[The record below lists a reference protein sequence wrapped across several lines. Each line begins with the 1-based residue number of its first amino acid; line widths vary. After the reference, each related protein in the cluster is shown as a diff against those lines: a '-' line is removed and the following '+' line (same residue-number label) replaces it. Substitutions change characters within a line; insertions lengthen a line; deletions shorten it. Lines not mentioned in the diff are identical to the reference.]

1 MGRAARKS
9 GAAWWRPCPGQ
20 CRVMAIWASPP
31 RAWGR
36 RTRVLS
42 MSRGGRWAGGHWK
55 EVAVVGR
62 LGRFFLKVLWWRAF
76 NCLHPWTR
84 SFRCSD
90 KTYAGLAFLPLFFLC
105 FLKILRRIAGRVSR
119 ESLVS
124 LWLRCLRPGT
134 VHRQFEAPGEK
145 PQGRSLQVEAVPGA
159 ASTWT
164 LSQAPAFLN
173 FSQTCFY
180 FLLVSSLNVK
190 SLRAPWSSHLKCFFN
205 DSNKHMTVVSGQ
217 SSL

>member
-1 MGRAARKS
+1 M
-9 GAAWWRPCPGQ
+9 
-20 CRVMAIWASPP
+20 
-31 RAWGR
+31 
-36 RTRVLS
+36 
-42 MSRGGRWAGGHWK
+42 
-55 EVAVVGR
+55 
-62 LGRFFLKVLWWRAF
+62 
-76 NCLHPWTR
+76 
-84 SFRCSD
+84 
-90 KTYAGLAFLPLFFLC
+90 
-105 FLKILRRIAGRVSR
+105 
-119 ESLVS
+119 S

-190 SLRAPWSSHLKCFFN
+190 SLRAP
-205 DSNKHMTVVSGQ
+205 
-217 SSL
+217 

>member
-31 RAWGR
+31 WAWGR
-36 RTRVLS
+36 RTGVLS
-42 MSRGGRWAGGHWK
+42 MSGDGQWDGGHWK
-55 EVAVVGR
+55 EVAVVSH
-62 LGRFFLKVLWWRAF
+62 LGRFFLKVLWWGAF
-76 NCLHPWTR
+76 NRLRPWTQ
-84 SFRCSD
+84 SSRCSD
-90 KTYAGLAFLPLFFLC
+90 KAYVGLDFLPLFFLC

-124 LWLRCLRPGT
+124 LWLRCLLPWT
-134 VHRQFEAPGEK
+134 VQRGFKAPGEK

-164 LSQAPAFLN
+164 LSQAPVFLN
-173 FSQTCFY
+173 CSQTCFY

-190 SLRAPWSSHLKCFFN
+190 SLRAPWS
-205 DSNKHMTVVSGQ
+205 MT
-217 SSL
+217 LINIWL